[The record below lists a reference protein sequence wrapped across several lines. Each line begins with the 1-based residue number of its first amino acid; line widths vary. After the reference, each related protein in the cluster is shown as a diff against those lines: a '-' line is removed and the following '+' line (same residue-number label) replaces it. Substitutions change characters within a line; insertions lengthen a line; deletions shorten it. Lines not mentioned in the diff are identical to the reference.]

1 MPLCIDDKGFIE
13 RFVKKSKEE
22 RKRFV
27 EANLEEIL
35 NPENKEL
42 INHWSEYYKS
52 KNFNIAKKLMLRK
65 EAEADYWV
73 LWQECLSLAQD
84 VSDERRTSIKFKEN
98 TIDELKLDKE
108 IRGLSETEEEKQERD
123 LAKERKMVEFQRE
136 LAGIKKQEEREGRL
150 SEERERLERK
160 KLLDEEED
168 LARSTA
174 NKKIKNIMED
184 PTIDDREKRRRIA
197 EQQDILEKEI
207 SKIEKR
213 RTKLG

>member
-1 MPLCIDDKGFIE
+1 M
-13 RFVKKSKEE
+13 
-22 RKRFV
+22 
-27 EANLEEIL
+27 
-35 NPENKEL
+35 
-42 INHWSEYYKS
+42 
-52 KNFNIAKKLMLRK
+52 
-65 EAEADYWV
+65 
-73 LWQECLSLAQD
+73 
-84 VSDERRTSIKFKEN
+84 
-98 TIDELKLDKE
+98 
-108 IRGLSETEEEKQERD
+108 SETEEEKQERD

-213 RTKLG
+213 RNKLG

>member
-27 EANLEEIL
+27 EANLKEIL
-35 NPENKEL
+35 DPENKEL
-42 INHWSEYYKS
+42 INHWSKYYKS

-65 EAEADYWV
+65 EAEADYWE

-98 TIDELKLDKE
+98 MIDELKRDKE
-108 IRGLSETEEEKQERD
+108 IRELSETEEEKQERD

-150 SEERERLERK
+150 SEEKERLERK

-174 NKKIKNIMED
+174 NKRIKNIMDD

-213 RTKLG
+213 RNKLG